1 MSNLAVEG
9 CLVSKLDGLFR
20 TRDILEMSPEDI
32 SRLSSESPDA
42 SSERERLLQ
51 KRDVLEKGLPALK
64 GFQNRRNAFAPI
76 QGRNDQVS
84 ELEDIQSEHP
94 AEEEW
99 TGGSGTS
106 TSPPNLSSD
115 VEKAGMHYNAS

>member
-20 TRDILEMSPEDI
+20 TSDILEMSPEAI
-32 SRLSSESPDA
+32 SRLSSESSDA
-42 SSERERLLQ
+42 SLERERLIQ
-51 KRDVLEKGLPALK
+51 KRDVLEKALPFLK
-64 GFQNRRNAFAPI
+64 GFQNRRNAFAHI

-84 ELEDIQSEHP
+84 DFEDSQSEQS

-106 TSPPNLSSD
+106 SSLQNLLSD
-115 VEKAGMHYNAS
+115 VEKAGMC

>member
-76 QGRNDQVS
+76 KGRNDQVS
-84 ELEDIQSEHP
+84 ELEDSQSEQS

-106 TSPPNLSSD
+106 TSPQNLSSD
-115 VEKAGMHYNAS
+115 VEKAGMY